1 MAASG
6 LTSRAP
12 LRNCLNP
19 PTVATK
25 GVSRHDCDLA
35 CFTAAAAVNLEDVL
49 LEMNMPTLVEELSER
64 ARALSPE
71 DRALLAEHLL
81 ESLPDESESEVEA
94 AWDQEIA
101 RRVEQ
106 VRSGAARLIPAE
118 EVHAEARRIYG

>member
-1 MAASG
+1 
-6 LTSRAP
+6 
-12 LRNCLNP
+12 
-19 PTVATK
+19 
-25 GVSRHDCDLA
+25 
-35 CFTAAAAVNLEDVL
+35 
-49 LEMNMPTLVEELSER
+49 MNMPTLVEELSER

-81 ESLPDESESEVEA
+81 ESLPDESESAVEA
-94 AWDQEIA
+94 TWDQEIA